1 MNEQETQ
8 KQADE
13 YTQAATAVFTA
24 EASPRGFEV
33 LSALGVS
40 LLFEF
45 GQAESDRQ
53 MTEQRWLQD
62 LRQYRGQYDP
72 DVLAAIGP
80 HRSKSFVR
88 KTRVKVKTVDSRCMD
103 LLFPANSMRNWD
115 VTPTP
120 IPNVTPEQ
128 KKQVIELLTQAMQ
141 PQPVEGQPPA
151 PPVKPSRSDIDK
163 AVKQM
168 VKSAAEEMVKTI
180 DDQLQEAKYKEAAR
194 QVIHSGN
201 LYGTGILKAPLVERK
216 VRQRFIHQGG
226 KWVMRNETFVT
237 PFVDYV
243 PIWRFFPDMTA
254 TDIEN
259 CRYVYERHLMTKTAM
274 LRLAEKK
281 SFNGKKIK
289 EYVDSN
295 PDGLVRP
302 RYYDTELKAIGER
315 QATND
320 NKSGQYEVLERWG
333 WLDAQALV
341 SVGVKVPADRMHETF
356 FSNVWLLPNGEVI
369 KAVLQPINGVTWPY
383 HLYYFD
389 KDETSIF
396 AEGLAAVMRDDQGML
411 NAGTR
416 MILDNAAITAGP
428 QLEVNMRLLTKNEKA
443 EEMFPFKIW
452 PRTGEDPTAHAV
464 RVLDMPSHL
473 PELQAIVGMFEN
485 NADEVT
491 AIPRYMSGENAT
503 QGAAGTASGMS
514 MLMGAASIVMKD
526 LITAFDDGITKPF
539 ISALYRWNM
548 QFNKNDKCKGD
559 FNVVASGASSI
570 VAKEVRAQQLDQ
582 FASLS
587 ANPMDA
593 PYIKRDKL
601 LRQRAE
607 AHDLVDVVKT
617 EEEVAEEQNNPAN
630 AQAMQVQ
637 QLTQQLQVATMEA
650 TMGKLHGEVA
660 RMEAETAKIRA
671 EAMETRMNAVYS
683 AMQAAGIA
691 IGSPG
696 AAKGGDSLLAAA
708 GWEDVPRI
716 EPAPGD
722 GKVPAGGPATGMHR
736 GIETQDINDGVPK

>member
-1 MNEQETQ
+1 MNEQDTQ
-8 KQADE
+8 KQTDE

-24 EASPRGFEV
+24 EASPHGFEV
-33 LSALGVS
+33 LSALGVN
-40 LLFEF
+40 LLSEF
-45 GQAESDRQ
+45 AQAESDRK

-72 DVLAAIGP
+72 DVLAKIGP
-80 HRSKSFVR
+80 NRSKAFVR

-151 PPVKPSRSDIDK
+151 QPVKPSKSDIDK

-168 VKSAAEEMVKTI
+168 VKSAADEMVKTI

-243 PIWRFFPDMTA
+243 PLWRFFPDMTA

-281 SFNGKKIK
+281 SFNGAKIK

-295 PDGLVRP
+295 KDGLVRA

-320 NKSGQYEVLERWG
+320 NKNGQYEVLERWG
-333 WLDAQALV
+333 WLDAKSLV

-396 AEGLAAVMRDDQGML
+396 AEGLSAVMRDDQDML

-428 QLEVNMRLLTKNEKA
+428 QLEVNMRLLAKNEKA
-443 EEMFPFKIW
+443 EEMYPFKIW
-452 PRTGEDPTAHAV
+452 PRNGEDPTAQAI
-464 RVLDMPSHL
+464 RVLEIPGHL
-473 PELQAIVGMFEN
+473 PELQSIVAMFEN

-559 FNVVASGASSI
+559 FNVVASGASSM

-582 FASLS
+582 FAALA

-617 EEEVAEEQNNPAN
+617 EEEVNEEQNNPQN
-630 AQAMQVQ
+630 QQAMQVQ
-637 QLTQQLQVATMEA
+637 QLTQQLQVALLQGQVANLEA
-650 TMGKLHGEVA
+650 KNALLAADVERGKA
-660 RMEAETAKIRA
+660 TALNLKMDA
-671 EAMETRMNAVYS
+671 AYS

-691 IGSPG
+691 IQSPG
-696 AAKGGDSLLAAA
+696 AAAGGDSLLASA
-708 GWEDVPRI
+708 GWADAPAIQPGQGQPVPQ
-716 EPAPGD
+716 E
-722 GKVPAGGPATGMHR
+722 GPNEGMHR
-736 GIETQDINDGVPK
+736 GIETPETDGVPQ

>member
-1 MNEQETQ
+1 MNEQDTQ
-8 KQADE
+8 KQIDE

-24 EASPRGFEV
+24 EASPQGFEV
-33 LSALGVS
+33 LSALGVK

-45 GQAESDRQ
+45 AQAENDRRE
-53 MTEQRWLQD
+53 TEQRWLQD

-72 DVLAAIGP
+72 EVLAKIGP
-80 HRSKSFVR
+80 NRSKAFVR

-115 VTPTP
+115 VQPSP
-120 IPNVTPEQ
+120 IPSITPEQ
-128 KKQVIELLTQAMQ
+128 RKQIVALLTQAMQ

-151 PPVKPSRSDIDK
+151 PPVTPSKKDIDK

-168 VKSAAEEMVKTI
+168 VKTAADEMVKTI

-259 CRYVYERHLMTKTAM
+259 CRYVYERHLMTKTAL

-281 SFNGKKIK
+281 SFNGVKIK

-295 PDGLVRP
+295 PDGQIKP

-333 WLDAQALV
+333 WLDAKSLV
-341 SVGVKVPADRMHETF
+341 SVGVTVPGDRMHETF

-396 AEGLAAVMRDDQGML
+396 AEGLAAIMRDDQVML

-416 MILDNAAITAGP
+416 MMIDNAAITAGP
-428 QLEVNMRLLTKNEKA
+428 QIEVNMRLLAKNEKA
-443 EEMFPFKIW
+443 DEMFPFKIW
-452 PRTGEDPTAHAV
+452 PRTGEDPGSPAI
-464 RVLDMPSHL
+464 RVLEMPSHMA
-473 PELQAIVGMFEN
+473 ELQSIVGMFEN

-503 QGAAGTASGMS
+503 SGAAGTASGMS

-548 QFNKNDKCKGD
+548 QFNKNDACKGD
-559 FNVVASGASSI
+559 FNVVASGASSM

-582 FASLS
+582 FAAMS

-630 AQAMQVQ
+630 TQAMQVQ
-637 QLTQQLQVATMEA
+637 QLTQQLQVALLQGQVANLEA
-650 TMGKLHGEVA
+650 KNALLSADVERGK
-660 RMEAETAKIRA
+660 A
-671 EAMETRMNAVYS
+671 EALNKKMDAAYS

-691 IGSPG
+691 IQSPG
-696 AAKGGDSLLAAA
+696 AAAGGDSLLAAA
-708 GWEDVPRI
+708 GWVDAPAIQPGQGQPVPQQ
-716 EPAPGD
+716 
-722 GKVPAGGPATGMHR
+722 GPNEGMHR
-736 GIETQDINDGVPK
+736 GIETPETDGVPQ